1 MMCLR
6 SAKIAATNDRHFS
19 VIVKP
24 REAIF
29 KSNRKHFISVA

>member
-19 VIVKP
+19 VTVKP

-29 KSNRKHFISVA
+29 KPNRKLIISVA